1 MRGIVKAAYA
11 LGISAA
17 LLTPAGAHATGY
29 AIREQS
35 GSMLGQAFAGA
46 NAYSTDPSIIFF
58 NPAGMSALDGT
69 RASAAVSYIHPKNE
83 FDNDG
88 STAPLGIVLGTDDG
102 GDAGQDT
109 LLPAFYGMTSLGAFR
124 LGIGVNTPFGLST
137 SYNDGWIGRY
147 AALDSRLMTINV
159 NPVVSYQVLDW
170 LAIGAGVQIENADA
184 RLTNAGFFGLALGD
198 GDLELQADDDVAFG
212 FTAGALITPWRET
225 KIGIGFRSSVHHD
238 LDGKAQVHVPV
249 VGTTNMDASAK
260 LDTPESL
267 GLSIY
272 QRVTDRLSLVGTVE
286 WTNWS
291 RFDELRV
298 KFDTPGVPDS
308 VTEEN
313 WQDTYFFA
321 VGANYQLTDNLL
333 LRGGVAYDQTPV
345 KDNFRTARLPDEDR
359 YWLALGATYAFN
371 QNISVDLGY
380 THIFIRDSSIDET
393 FHPAPTNPAVTGTLH
408 GDYGNS
414 VDILAVQANFKF

>member
-11 LGISAA
+11 LGVSAA
-17 LLTPAGAHATGY
+17 LLTPAAANATGY

-35 GSMLGQAFAGA
+35 GSMLGQAFAGQ
-46 NAYSTDPSIIFF
+46 NAYSNDPSIIFF

-83 FDNDG
+83 FDDDG
-88 STAPLGIVLGTDDG
+88 STAPILLGTDDG
-102 GDAGQDT
+102 GDAGQDAVV
-109 LLPAFYGMTSLGAFR
+109 PAFYGMTSLGAFR
-124 LGIGVNTPFGLST
+124 LGIGVNAPFGLST
-137 SYNDGWIGRY
+137 EYNDGWIGRY
-147 AALDSRLMTINV
+147 AALDSRLLTINV
-159 NPVVSYQVLDW
+159 NPVVSYQVLNW
-170 LAIGAGVQIENADA
+170 LAIGAGAQIEKADA
-184 RLTNAGFFGLALGD
+184 RLTNAAFFGLALGD
-198 GDLELQADDDVAFG
+198 GDVELQADDDVAFG
-212 FTAGALITPWRET
+212 FTAGALITPRPGTE
-225 KIGIGFRSSVHHD
+225 IGIGFRSSIHHD
-238 LDGKAQVHVPV
+238 LDGKAQIHVPV
-249 VGTTNMDASAK
+249 LGTTNMNASAE

-267 GLSIY
+267 GISIH

-308 VTEEN
+308 VTNEHWE
-313 WQDTYFFA
+313 DSYFFA
-321 VGANYQLTDNLL
+321 LGANYQLTDKLL
-333 LRGGVAYDQTPV
+333 LRSGVAYDQTPV
-345 KDNFRTARLPDEDR
+345 QDNFRTARLPDEDR

-371 QNISVDLGY
+371 NSISVDVGY

-393 FHPAPTNPAVTGTLH
+393 FHPIPGNPAAGTLR
-408 GDYGNS
+408 GDYQNS

>member
-1 MRGIVKAAYA
+1 
-11 LGISAA
+11 
-17 LLTPAGAHATGY
+17 
-29 AIREQS
+29 
-35 GSMLGQAFAGA
+35 
-46 NAYSTDPSIIFF
+46 
-58 NPAGMSALDGT
+58 
-69 RASAAVSYIHPKNE
+69 
-83 FDNDG
+83 
-88 STAPLGIVLGTDDG
+88 
-102 GDAGQDT
+102 
-109 LLPAFYGMTSLGAFR
+109 
-124 LGIGVNTPFGLST
+124 
-137 SYNDGWIGRY
+137 
-147 AALDSRLMTINV
+147 
-159 NPVVSYQVLDW
+159 LDW

-238 LDGKAQVHVPV
+238 LDGKAQVHVPA
-249 VGTTNMDASAK
+249 VGTTNMDASAE

-267 GLSIY
+267 GLSIH
-272 QRVTDRLSLVGTVE
+272 QRVTNKLSLVGTVE

-333 LRGGVAYDQTPV
+333 LRAGVAYDQTPV
-345 KDNFRTARLPDEDR
+345 QDNFRTARLPDEDR

-393 FHPAPTNPAVTGTLH
+393 FHPAPTVPAATGTLH
-408 GDYGNS
+408 GDYENS

>member
-88 STAPLGIVLGTDDG
+88 STSPIPLGTDDG
-102 GDAGQDT
+102 GDAGQDAIV
-109 LLPAFYGMTSLGAFR
+109 PAFYGMTSLGAFR
-124 LGIGVNTPFGLST
+124 VGIGVNAPFGLST
-137 SYNDGWIGRY
+137 EYNNGWIGRY
-147 AALDSRLMTINV
+147 AALDSRLLTINV

-184 RLTNAGFFGLALGD
+184 RLTNAAFFGALGD

-308 VTEEN
+308 VTGSGTGN
-313 WQDTYFFA
+313 ATIA
-321 VGANYQLTDNLL
+321 PATKT
-333 LRGGVAYDQTPV
+333 ATATTAAIA
-345 KDNFRTARLPDEDR
+345 TARAAATAR
-359 YWLALGATYAFN
+359 GATTGPGTTAPGM
-371 QNISVDLGY
+371 SVRRMSVRGTNARVTNGPGMIARATTVRALTATTARNATTGRA
-380 THIFIRDSSIDET
+380 TSATVTTVPSAIRWRWSS
-393 FHPAPTNPAVTGTLH
+393 PRP
-408 GDYGNS
+408 S
-414 VDILAVQANFKF
+414 RW

>member
-83 FDNDG
+83 FEQRRQH
-88 STAPLGIVLGTDDG
+88 SATGIVLGTDDG

-184 RLTNAGFFGLALGD
+184 RLTNAAFFGALA
-198 GDLELQADDDVAFG
+198 
-212 FTAGALITPWRET
+212 TAI
-225 KIGIGFRSSVHHD
+225 SSYRQMMMSPSVSP
-238 LDGKAQVHVPV
+238 PV
-249 VGTTNMDASAK
+249 
-260 LDTPESL
+260 
-267 GLSIY
+267 
-272 QRVTDRLSLVGTVE
+272 R
-286 WTNWS
+286 
-291 RFDELRV
+291 
-298 KFDTPGVPDS
+298 
-308 VTEEN
+308 
-313 WQDTYFFA
+313 
-321 VGANYQLTDNLL
+321 
-333 LRGGVAYDQTPV
+333 
-345 KDNFRTARLPDEDR
+345 
-359 YWLALGATYAFN
+359 
-371 QNISVDLGY
+371 
-380 THIFIRDSSIDET
+380 
-393 FHPAPTNPAVTGTLH
+393 
-408 GDYGNS
+408 
-414 VDILAVQANFKF
+414 

>member
-17 LLTPAGAHATGY
+17 LLTPVGAHATGY

-159 NPVVSYQVLDW
+159 NPVVSYQLFDW
-170 LAIGAGVQIENADA
+170 LAIGGGAQIERADA
-184 RLTNAGFFGLALGD
+184 RLTNAAFFGAPTD
-198 GDLELQADDDVAFG
+198 GEVELQADDDVAFG
-212 FTAGALITPWRET
+212 FTAGALITPWDGT
-225 KIGIGFRSSVHHD
+225 QIGLGFRSSLHHD
-238 LDGKAQVHVPV
+238 LEGEAEIHLPTGATIKR
-249 VGTTNMDASAK
+249 DASAE

-267 GLSIY
+267 GLSIH
-272 QRVTDRLSLVGTVE
+272 QRVTNKLSLVGTVE

-298 KFDTPGVPDS
+298 KFDTPGVTDS

-321 VGANYQLTDNLL
+321 AGANYQLTDNLL
-333 LRGGVAYDQTPV
+333 LRAGVAYDQTPV
-345 KDNFRTARLPDEDR
+345 QDNFRTARLPDEDR

-393 FHPAPTNPAVTGTLH
+393 FHPAPTVPAATGTLH
-408 GDYGNS
+408 GDYENS